1 MSTIVHKPR
10 LRLRLYVAGAGT
22 YSERAARNLE
32 AFALAAGLDYDLET
46 VDLRKEPQR
55 AAADAVV
62 VTPTL
67 IKLAPAPRA
76 MVIGDL
82 SDTQRLA
89 NALGAAF
96 L

>member
-1 MSTIVHKPR
+1 MSAPARKPR
-10 LRLRLYVAGAGT
+10 LRLRLYIAGPGAYAT
-22 YSERAARNLE
+22 RARQNLE
-32 AFALAAGLDYDLET
+32 SFASAAGIEFVLELI
-46 VDLRKEPQR
+46 DLRQDPKR

-82 SDTQRLA
+82 SDPRKLSA
-89 NALGAAF
+89 ALGAP
-96 L
+96 LP